1 MFGFNFGFTFAW
13 ALLLLPLVLFL
24 PRASGTRTLRCLT
37 LAVLII
43 ALAQPEFKA
52 PEESV
57 ALLIDVSDSVESR
70 AKLTALD
77 LDFSTTKVDFEVY
90 FFAESATRISNP
102 TSNVPG
108 LLETNKTDLARALQV
123 AGSSMA
129 QRILLISDGTES
141 TGNALEA
148 LPDFPVDVFPIEPLP
163 NARMVKLLG
172 PNQANPGETV
182 EIVAVIETDQ
192 EANILLRP
200 EANNESLKTIQ
211 LGIPKGLSS
220 VPFQYQISG
229 DSDVRMKVG
238 FEIAFT
244 QPTADDN
251 LEITIA
257 LEDQDPVLVIGDPAT
272 ALLLKRQ
279 GFKIH
284 EGTVADVEIPFLFS
298 SVILRESAGTFTPGQ
313 MILLKRYVEDG
324 GGLMMTGGPD
334 SFGLGSWYRTPI
346 EEVLPVN
353 TDLRTDTDLPLV
365 AMVIILDRSQS
376 MGAGKPSKIDL
387 AKEGAIGVVDLAY
400 HEDLLGLVA
409 FSDEAL
415 TDWVFELRPATD
427 RGKSEMLNSIL
438 AITTRGGTILGPA
451 YAKGVR
457 ALSNANAS
465 LKHII
470 VLSDGNLYDERSS
483 PSDGPVETLN
493 QMAAQALVEKIT
505 TSTIAIG
512 ESADFDVLEA
522 IATSGGGRYYE
533 TLDTGTLPRIF
544 TNEALTATRSL
555 LRDDPFQPVT
565 HRHPL
570 AIFGSSPPPPDA
582 YVASTLKPDSE
593 ILIEALNNEPL
604 LAVRHHGLGRTA
616 ALTTDLNLWGG
627 KFSRWSQ
634 LPNSLSAVVRWLQT
648 TPEDFTVYA
657 YQEKNELR
665 IVVDAVRNGS
675 YVNNRNLIV
684 RYLGEE
690 RPLEQIGPGRYQ
702 GSVSASETS
711 GTLLIADNNEI
722 VARTRVSAPPGE
734 FNRKGESD
742 LLTRIATRTG
752 GNVYDDLS
760 KYSPSSSSSSV
771 PLWPYLILTSTIIFL
786 VELTLRR
793 FGYIAAVNQ

>member
-1 MFGFNFGFTFAW
+1 
-13 ALLLLPLVLFL
+13 
-24 PRASGTRTLRCLT
+24 
-37 LAVLII
+37 
-43 ALAQPEFKA
+43 
-52 PEESV
+52 
-57 ALLIDVSDSVESR
+57 
-70 AKLTALD
+70 
-77 LDFSTTKVDFEVY
+77 
-90 FFAESATRISNP
+90 
-102 TSNVPG
+102 
-108 LLETNKTDLARALQV
+108 
-123 AGSSMA
+123 
-129 QRILLISDGTES
+129 
-141 TGNALEA
+141 
-148 LPDFPVDVFPIEPLP
+148 
-163 NARMVKLLG
+163 
-172 PNQANPGETV
+172 
-182 EIVAVIETDQ
+182 
-192 EANILLRP
+192 
-200 EANNESLKTIQ
+200 
-211 LGIPKGLSS
+211 
-220 VPFQYQISG
+220 
-229 DSDVRMKVG
+229 
-238 FEIAFT
+238 
-244 QPTADDN
+244 
-251 LEITIA
+251 
-257 LEDQDPVLVIGDPAT
+257 
-272 ALLLKRQ
+272 
-279 GFKIH
+279 
-284 EGTVADVEIPFLFS
+284 
-298 SVILRESAGTFTPGQ
+298 
-313 MILLKRYVEDG
+313 
-324 GGLMMTGGPD
+324 MTGGPD

-648 TPEDFTVYA
+648 TPEEFTVYA